1 MKRREVLG
9 VAAGAVVTALAIQ
22 PITAATASMRRPEK
36 DKTMNS
42 SVSNIAI
49 LTAKPGKEA
58 DLESLLRGMVK
69 PSRAEPGNLHW
80 DIWRVQ
86 DQPAQFVLNEL
97 YKDDAGLAAH
107 RITPHFQNYLAK
119 IGDLASRTAIVSH
132 PVDVA

>member
-1 MKRREVLG
+1 MKRREILG

-22 PITAATASMRRPEK
+22 PITAATAIMRRPEK
-36 DKTMNS
+36 DKTVNS
-42 SVSNIAI
+42 QVSNIAI

-58 DLESLLRGMVK
+58 ELESLLRGMVR
-69 PSRAEPGNLHW
+69 PSRAEPGNLRW

-107 RITPHFQNYLAK
+107 RATPHFQNYLSK